1 MSCMIGC
8 PMEGVT
14 IAALLSQRRNFF
26 QHPFTR
32 KQDLFLDTLFAYDMG
47 DEDDIL
53 IYLRIFQEWEKLFY
67 IPFVMQLQATQ
78 DQVLNSSTHRQVLR
92 KFNRQGIS

>member
-1 MSCMIGC
+1 MGLFMCEMPVDIFLTRFIIMSCMIGC

-67 IPFVMQLQATQ
+67 IPFVMQL
-78 DQVLNSSTHRQVLR
+78 
-92 KFNRQGIS
+92 